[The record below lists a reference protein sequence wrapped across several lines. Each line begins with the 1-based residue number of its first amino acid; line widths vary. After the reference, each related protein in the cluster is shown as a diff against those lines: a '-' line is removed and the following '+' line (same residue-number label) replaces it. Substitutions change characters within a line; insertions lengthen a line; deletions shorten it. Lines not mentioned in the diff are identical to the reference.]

1 MYTQSRTFTKTAQLL
16 MSLFFLLSALLVS
29 AQNNYFVPSVKGSV
43 VTFGPAPAIT
53 RDSGV
58 HLIMVG
64 PNDFVYEE
72 SFSPGETVF
81 FNSKDDVG
89 GTIEDGQYS
98 YEITYLTFTRNI
110 GVRGSTPVDLEGKD
124 NDALR
129 RSGTLSINAGI
140 WLNPAA
146 QENGVGRDQT
156 INDDLVV
163 VGSVC
168 VGLDCTNNE
177 SFDFDTLRI
186 KENNTRIR
194 FFDTSNSASFPGT
207 DWELVA
213 NDSTN
218 GGANKFG
225 ILDLDNNNEIFVV
238 EAGAPANSLLVDDRG
253 RVGFGTSTPLL
264 DQHILSGNTP
274 ATRFQQ
280 DGSGG
285 FPSQTWDIG
294 GNETEFFIRDFS
306 NSQVPFSIEPGA
318 PSDSLVINSA
328 GDIEITGTIVNVPG
342 INLRNKVLSPKGQ
355 KELMGL
361 PELESYITTNQS
373 LPGLDD
379 TSGDLV
385 ELQLKM
391 LEKIQELTLYTIEQ
405 EKRIAELEA
414 KLTDQ

>member
-1 MYTQSRTFTKTAQLL
+1 MYIKKRSFTKTAQLL
-16 MSLFFLLSALLVS
+16 MSLTFLLTAIMVN

-43 VTFGPAPAIT
+43 VMFGPAPAIT
-53 RDSGV
+53 LDSGV
-58 HLIMVG
+58 HLIITG
-64 PNDFVYEE
+64 PNDFVYEQQ
-72 SFSPGETVF
+72 FSAGEPVVF
-81 FNSKDDVG
+81 NARNFRG
-89 GTIEDGQYS
+89 GTLVDGQYS
-98 YEITYLTFTRNI
+98 YEVTYLTFIRNT
-110 GVRGSTPVDLEGKD
+110 GARGSTPIDLEGKD

-129 RSGTLSINAGI
+129 RSGTLSISSGM

-146 QENGVGRDQT
+146 RENEVTLDQI

-163 VGSVC
+163 LGSVC
-168 VGLDCTNNE
+168 VGADCTNNE

-285 FPSQTWDIG
+285 FPSQIWDIG

-306 NSQVPFSIEPGA
+306 NSLVPFSIEPGA

-342 INLRNKVLSPKGQ
+342 INLRNKVLSSEGQ

-361 PELESYITTNQS
+361 PELESYIATNQS
-373 LPGLDD
+373 LPGLENA
-379 TSGDLV
+379 SGDLV

-414 KLTDQ
+414 KLTER